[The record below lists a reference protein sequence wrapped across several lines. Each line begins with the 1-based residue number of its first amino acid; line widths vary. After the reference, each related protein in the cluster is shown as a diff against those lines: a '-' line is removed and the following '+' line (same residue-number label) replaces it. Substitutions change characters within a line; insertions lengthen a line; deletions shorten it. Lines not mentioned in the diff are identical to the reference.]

1 MKKCKVF
8 IKAKGIQYRYQQG
21 KVFVNYNH
29 FLGYTKDA
37 QGKLVIEPEESK
49 VIKRIFHSYLNGMTM
64 KQIANSLKADG
75 ILTGSKT
82 KNWRSSG
89 VAKILKNEKYMG
101 DALLQ
106 KTYTVDFLNK
116 KRVKNEGIMPQYY
129 VENDHPTIIP
139 KSVFMQVQQ
148 LIKQRRN
155 GITTKNGKH
164 RRLNGKYCFSQI
176 VFCGKCGDIFQ
187 RNMWYRPEKISVWRC
202 ASRIKRSKSG
212 RQCMIRNVKEPLL
225 KEATVQAFN
234 QLIEGHKLADKQ
246 IKANIMKVI
255 KNSKGPTLDQLG
267 KQLKEVQ
274 IQLIQAANQHQNCD
288 ALTQQIMDLRKQKEK
303 VQSQET
309 NQQVKLHSLDE
320 INELVEFHKYGLVD
334 FDEGLVRRLV
344 EKITIFQRYM
354 EFTFKDG
361 EVIRVNM

>member
-49 VIKRIFHSYLNGMTM
+49 VIKRIFYSYLNGMTM

-116 KRVKNEGIMPQYY
+116 KRVET
-129 VENDHPTIIP
+129 DHPAIIP

-155 GITTKNGKH
+155 GLTTKNGKH
-164 RRLNGKYCFSQI
+164 RRLNGKYCFSQK
-176 VFCGKCGDIFQ
+176 VFCGKCGDILQ
-187 RNMWYRPEKISVWRC
+187 RNMWYRPEKVAVWRC
-202 ASRIKRSKSG
+202 ASRIRRSKTG
-212 RQCMIRNVKEPLL
+212 RRCMIRNVKEPLL
-225 KEATVQAFN
+225 KEAAVEAFN
-234 QLIEGHKLADKQ
+234 QLIEGHELASKQ

-255 KNSKGPTLDQLG
+255 KNSKGATLDQIDH
-267 KQLKEVQ
+267 QLEKVQ
-274 IQLIQAANQHQNCD
+274 MKLIQAANQHQDCD
-288 ALTQQIMDLRKQKEK
+288 ALPQQIMDLRKQKEK
-303 VQSQET
+303 VQSRET
-309 NQQVKLHSLDE
+309 NQQAKLHSLDE
-320 INELVEFHKYGLVD
+320 INKLVELHKYGLVD
-334 FDEGLVRRLV
+334 FDEQLVRRLV

>member
-116 KRVKNEGIMPQYY
+116 NE
-129 VENDHPTIIP
+129 
-139 KSVFMQVQQ
+139 
-148 LIKQRRN
+148 
-155 GITTKNGKH
+155 
-164 RRLNGKYCFSQI
+164 
-176 VFCGKCGDIFQ
+176 
-187 RNMWYRPEKISVWRC
+187 
-202 ASRIKRSKSG
+202 
-212 RQCMIRNVKEPLL
+212 
-225 KEATVQAFN
+225 
-234 QLIEGHKLADKQ
+234 
-246 IKANIMKVI
+246 
-255 KNSKGPTLDQLG
+255 
-267 KQLKEVQ
+267 
-274 IQLIQAANQHQNCD
+274 
-288 ALTQQIMDLRKQKEK
+288 
-303 VQSQET
+303 
-309 NQQVKLHSLDE
+309 
-320 INELVEFHKYGLVD
+320 
-334 FDEGLVRRLV
+334 
-344 EKITIFQRYM
+344 
-354 EFTFKDG
+354 
-361 EVIRVNM
+361 